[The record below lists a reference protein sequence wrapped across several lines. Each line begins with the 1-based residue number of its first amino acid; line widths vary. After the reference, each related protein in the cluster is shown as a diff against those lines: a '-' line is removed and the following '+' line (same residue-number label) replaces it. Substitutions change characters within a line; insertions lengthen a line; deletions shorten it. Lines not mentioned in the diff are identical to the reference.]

1 MTVEPTDRDELETA
15 INLAEWRGRM
25 DERMR
30 AGDTR
35 FKKLDETLERIE
47 KKQDEQA
54 DDIATMK
61 VKVAFYGAIGGMAGS
76 VVVGLI
82 VAIGTKAIG

>member
-1 MTVEPTDRDELETA
+1 
-15 INLAEWRGRM
+15 M

-30 AGDTR
+30 SGDSR

-47 KKQDEQA
+47 KKQDDQA

>member
-1 MTVEPTDRDELETA
+1 MTVEPTDRDELKAA
-15 INLAEWRGRM
+15 IELAEWRGKM

-30 AGDTR
+30 SGDSR

>member
-1 MTVEPTDRDELETA
+1 MPGPTDQDEFKTALENA
-15 INLAEWRGRM
+15 RWRGEM
-25 DERMR
+25 EQRMR
-30 AGDTR
+30 DGDSR
-35 FKKLDETLERIE
+35 FEKLDKTLERIE
-47 KKQDEQA
+47 AKQDEQA

-61 VKVAFYGAIGGMAGS
+61 VKVALYGAIGGMAGS